1 MTMLAMDNSKKTS
14 KRSKRLKAALDPKY
28 RDKLWGF

>member
-1 MTMLAMDNSKKTS
+1 LLAEDTTPKTS
-14 KRSKRLKAALDPKY
+14 KRAKRMKAALDPNY